1 VPAARAGGQTVCI
14 NHPQER
20 SRRLHL
26 GEVALTVA
34 LLSMYVGCRG
44 TSRVLG
50 AVEAIVPGTP
60 APRPS
65 RW

>member
-1 VPAARAGGQTVCI
+1 MADRREGAQTAGM
-14 NHPQER
+14 NLPQER
-20 SRRLHL
+20 PRRLNP
-26 GEVALTVA
+26 GELALTVA

>member
-1 VPAARAGGQTVCI
+1 VPAARAGEQTDGM
-14 NHPQER
+14 NLPQER
-20 SRRLHL
+20 SRRLGP
-26 GEVALTVA
+26 GELVLTVA

-60 APRPS
+60 APRPR